1 MTSAWTETKQR
12 ARAAREAALASTILA
27 LPDKQYGVLLADP
40 GWRFEPFSRETGVD
54 RAADNHYVTE
64 PATETSLR
72 SRPGIAKR
80 ASLPVAPSRS
90 RAGMARAGARMPE
103 GRGSLLGPWR
113 RLAAETAWNIEN
125 ERLQRAIENNN
136 ARYQRA
142 LADVGRAFDEM
153 MKDAADKEQL
163 ALAEVQKAYRGMG
176 METADEQ

>member
-64 PATETSLR
+64 PATE
-72 SRPGIAKR
+72 IATLSG
-80 ASLPVAPSRS
+80 ASIAARDRQTRELASCTLKIS

-153 MKDAADKEQL
+153 MKDAAD
-163 ALAEVQKAYRGMG
+163 
-176 METADEQ
+176 

>member
-1 MTSAWTETKQR
+1 
-12 ARAAREAALASTILA
+12 
-27 LPDKQYGVLLADP
+27 
-40 GWRFEPFSRETGVD
+40 
-54 RAADNHYVTE
+54 
-64 PATETSLR
+64 
-72 SRPGIAKR
+72 
-80 ASLPVAPSRS
+80 
-90 RAGMARAGARMPE
+90 MPE

-176 METADEQ
+176 METADEP

>member
-1 MTSAWTETKQR
+1 
-12 ARAAREAALASTILA
+12 
-27 LPDKQYGVLLADP
+27 
-40 GWRFEPFSRETGVD
+40 
-54 RAADNHYVTE
+54 
-64 PATETSLR
+64 
-72 SRPGIAKR
+72 
-80 ASLPVAPSRS
+80 
-90 RAGMARAGARMPE
+90 MPE

-163 ALAEVQKAYRGMG
+163 ALAEAQKAYRGMG